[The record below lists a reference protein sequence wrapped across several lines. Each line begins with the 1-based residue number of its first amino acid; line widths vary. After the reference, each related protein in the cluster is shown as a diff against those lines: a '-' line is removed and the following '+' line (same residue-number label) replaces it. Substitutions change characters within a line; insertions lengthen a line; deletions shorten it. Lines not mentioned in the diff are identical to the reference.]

1 MSPAG
6 INESVLRTLS
16 SVLFLVLASDFTR
29 AQTTSDSTQV
39 LKDIVIHAYAAER
52 PALEVP
58 VAVGTIREHELN
70 RFSGSSVLSAVNTV
84 AGVRME
90 ERSPGSYRFSIR
102 GSSLRSP
109 FGVRNVKF
117 YWNGLPLTDGGG
129 NTYLNLLDFGAL
141 NSMEIIKG
149 PGGSLYGAGTG
160 GVVLLQSLDNPGEF
174 QGSVTGGSYGLFRAQ
189 AGGQV
194 VQQNNFQ
201 LNVRGGYQQADGY
214 REQTAMNRWMAQAGW
229 KNTLS
234 SKTTLQGTIFSTRL
248 YYQTPGGLTLAQYNA
263 DPRQAR
269 PSTPTAP
276 GAVDQQAA
284 ITNQTI
290 YGGLI
295 LEQNWSS
302 RWTSHLG
309 MFGSVT
315 DFKNP
320 TIRNYEIRHEENW
333 GGRGDT
339 QFQFSTHQ
347 LSGKITAG
355 IEYQRFFS
363 PDVVYDNNGGASG
376 NVQTDDRLRS
386 QITVGFLQTE
396 LSLPKDWFVTIGGSG
411 SFLHYDF
418 LRISLNPQV
427 QQQRTFTPVF
437 SPRIALL
444 KKISQQ
450 LSLYASVSNGFSP
463 PSLAEVRPSTGAF
476 NNSLNPERGTSYE
489 AGLKM
494 NSESG
499 WSINLAAYD
508 FRLKETIVIQR
519 DASGADF
526 FINAGSTTQ
535 QGVELSVAWAK
546 SFSVAIVKSLRVWTS
561 QTFNHYNFDHY
572 INDNNDFSGNPL
584 TGVPAIT
591 VAGGIDLVF
600 KRGWYANITSYYS
613 DRIPMNDA
621 ATTYASDY
629 LLLGSKIAYNFGVRV
644 PFTGFI
650 GVDNLLDTKYSLGN
664 DLNAVAGRYFNAAP
678 GRNYYLGLSV
688 RMTR

>member
-1 MSPAG
+1 MSRTCFHASGLKLLLTVQFFLAVIISAG
-6 INESVLRTLS
+6 
-16 SVLFLVLASDFTR
+16 
-29 AQTTSDSTQV
+29 AQTGADSVRVLSDLV
-39 LKDIVIHAYAAER
+39 VHAYAAER

-58 VAVGTIREHELN
+58 VAIGTIREHELN
-70 RFSGSSVLSAVNTV
+70 RFSGASVLSAVNTI

-141 NSMEIIKG
+141 NNMEIIKG

-189 AGGQV
+189 GGGQAI
-194 VQQNNFQ
+194 QTDNFQ
-201 LNVRGGYQQADGY
+201 LNVRAGYQRADGY
-214 REQTAMNRWMAQAGW
+214 REQTGMNRWMAQAGW
-229 KNTLS
+229 RNKLS
-234 SKTTLQGTIFSTRL
+234 SRATLQGTVFSTRL

-269 PSTPTAP
+269 PSTATSP
-276 GAVDQQAA
+276 GAVAQQAA
-284 ITNQTI
+284 ITNQTT
-290 YGGLI
+290 YGGLS
-295 LEQNWSS
+295 LEQNWNSQ
-302 RWTSHLG
+302 WTSHLG

-315 DFKNP
+315 DFSNP

-339 QFQFSTHQ
+339 QFQFATGN
-347 LSGKITAG
+347 LSGKATAG
-355 IEYQRFFS
+355 IEFQHFFS
-363 PDVVYDNNGGASG
+363 PDVVYDNNGGTKG

-386 QITVGFLQTE
+386 QITVAFLQTE
-396 LSLPKDWFVTIGGSG
+396 LILPHNWFLTIGGSG
-411 SFLHYDF
+411 SFINYDF
-418 LRISLNPQV
+418 LRVSTNPEIK
-427 QQQRTFTPVF
+427 QQRSFSPVF
-437 SPRIALL
+437 SPRIAVL
-444 KKISQQ
+444 KKITRQIYA
-450 LSLYASVSNGFSP
+450 YASVSNGFSP

-499 WSINLAAYD
+499 WSVNLAAYD
-508 FRLKETIVIQR
+508 FRLSETIVIQR
-519 DASGADF
+519 DASGADY
-526 FINAGSTTQ
+526 FINAGSTSQ
-535 QGVELSVAWAK
+535 QGIEFSLAWT
-546 SFSVAIVKSLRVWTS
+546 KSLSTEFLKNLRIWTS
-561 QTFNHYNFDHY
+561 QTFNHYTFDHY
-572 INDNNDFSGNPL
+572 VNDNNDYSGNPL

-591 VAGGIDLVF
+591 VAGGIDLF
-600 KRGWYANITSYYS
+600 FNKGWYGNITSYYS
-613 DRIPMNDA
+613 DRIPLNDG
-621 ATTYASDY
+621 ATSFASDY
-629 LLLGSKIAYNFGVRV
+629 LLIGSKMGYNFGTRV
-644 PFTGFI
+644 PLSCFI
-650 GVDNLLDTKYSLGN
+650 GVDNLLDVKYSLGN
-664 DLNAVAGRYFNAAP
+664 DLNAVGGRFFNAAP

-688 RMTR
+688 RLVR